1 MLAAKRSD
9 FLASKPKILSKKGVF
24 EMNAKNAAHLVLS
37 HFSSWYFLLA
47 AALCSPVIARSSD
60 VLAPNSEIREFILVE
75 GSVAFASASTM
86 PPHALLSVRVEDVSR
101 ADAPA
106 QSIGEF
112 KQPLGAQRSPIPF
125 LIKVPAQLIDARH
138 SYSVRATLNW
148 NGKLQFTSTRHNLV
162 LTRGAGNTVEVQM
175 EAIKPTTK
183 QQSEKITAQAAPA
196 IAPLQGTFWKLI
208 QIAGKAMP
216 GHEGQASGMHK
227 TRDIGILLDSH
238 GQRLSGFSGCNR
250 LMGTYQVDQQA
261 LTFTELGG
269 TRMAC
274 PAASMALEQQVL
286 QLLRGTQAF
295 RIDRQDLV
303 LTDGANELG
312 RFNAMPRH

>member
-1 MLAAKRSD
+1 MNSAN
-9 FLASKPKILSKKGVF
+9 ASRLGR
-24 EMNAKNAAHLVLS
+24 AHL
-37 HFSSWYFLLA
+37 SSWTILLA
-47 AALCSPVIARSSD
+47 AAFCAPAIALPAD
-60 VLAPNSEIREFILVE
+60 TPAAKSEIREFIVVE
-75 GSVAFASASTM
+75 GSVAFASASAL

-106 QSIGEF
+106 QLIGEF

-148 NGKLQFTSTRHNLV
+148 DGKLQFTSTRHNPV

-183 QQSEKITAQAAPA
+183 QQSDKITDQA
-196 IAPLQGTFWKLI
+196 APLQGTFWKLI

-216 GHEGQASGMHK
+216 GHEGQAIGMHK
-227 TRDIGILLDSH
+227 TRDIGILLDSQ

-250 LMGTYQVDQQA
+250 LMGAYQVDQQA

-286 QLLRGTQAF
+286 QLLRGTKAF
-295 RIDRQDLV
+295 RIEGQALV
-303 LTDGANELG
+303 LTDGTNELG
-312 RFNAMPRH
+312 RFNAVQHH